1 MKIWRWWHDHTS
13 RQEDPLPLALI
24 RVLVPLVVVLDLL
37 QVARLGLVTTY
48 WRTADAGGLSRF
60 SGKHAVVDA
69 LSPLW
74 GGPLTWLVCVSSMT
88 LASLGVATRPA
99 LLLGLLA
106 YAQLGHLYPPGD
118 RGIDRLLRTVLLVL
132 LFSGAHRRLSLW
144 QHLRKIPFAPRVPAW
159 PSGLI
164 RFILVLMYLGAG
176 LHKLGSDLGWLDPS
190 KPNPVYR
197 IIADPLAGKL
207 DPVTF
212 EDWHWVGYAFSV
224 GTIAL
229 ECSALLI
236 LTRHAPRWA
245 VLGVAMHLGIAA
257 TMHLGMFSWGMLSLY
272 PLLFA
277 PWIVSRWGSER

>member
-1 MKIWRWWHDHTS
+1 M
-13 RQEDPLPLALI
+13 
-24 RVLVPLVVVLDLL
+24 
-37 QVARLGLVTTY
+37 VTAY

-60 SGKHAVVDA
+60 SGEHAVVDA

-74 GGPLTWLVCVSSMT
+74 GGPLTWLVCVISMVLT
-88 LASLGVATRPA
+88 SLGVATRPA

-144 QHLRKIPFAPRVPAW
+144 QHLRKIQCAPRILAW
-159 PSGLI
+159 PSELI

-176 LHKLGSDLGWLDPS
+176 LHKLGSDPGWIDPS
-190 KPNPVYR
+190 RPNPVYR

-207 DPVTF
+207 DPVAF
-212 EDWHWVGYAFSV
+212 EGWHWVGYAFSV

-229 ECSALLI
+229 ESSALLI

-245 VLGVAMHLGIAA
+245 VLGVMMHLGIAA

-277 PWIVSRWGSER
+277 PWIVSRWGAER